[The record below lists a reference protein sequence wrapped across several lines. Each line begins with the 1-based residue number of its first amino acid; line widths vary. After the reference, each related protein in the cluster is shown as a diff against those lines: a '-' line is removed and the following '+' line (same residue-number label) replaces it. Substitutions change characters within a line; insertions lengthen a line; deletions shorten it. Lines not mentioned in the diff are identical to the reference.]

1 MKKNYQKIFILILIF
16 NLHYFAFSKSNNAY
30 SIKCKQEDN
39 GTTCTTNDNS
49 IPKQQP
55 NPTPKQQPNPI
66 PKQQPNPTPK
76 QQPNPIPK
84 QQPNPTPKQKPN
96 PIPKQK
102 PNPIPKQQ
110 PNPYSSPQLMET
122 KSNPYSLAA
131 GIGTGNPLV
140 NILISIPYIDID
152 FGYGGFLY
160 FKSENFHPYILI
172 GIDLIFK
179 QQIGNSLIVGGG
191 FGIDTDWSQANLT
204 VPGTTQ
210 PSPYERIGIATR
222 LPISIEYKILQNLSL
237 GLKIC
242 STVGSTIFLTKP
254 TIVFEGMRFKF
265 FAIGFIR
272 VFM

>member
-39 GTTCTTNDNS
+39 GTTCTTNDNF
-49 IPKQQP
+49 
-55 NPTPKQQPNPI
+55 
-66 PKQQPNPTPK
+66 
-76 QQPNPIPK
+76 
-84 QQPNPTPKQKPN
+84 
-96 PIPKQK
+96 
-102 PNPIPKQQ
+102 IPKQQ

-122 KSNPYSLAA
+122 KSNPYALAA

>member
-16 NLHYFAFSKSNNAY
+16 NLHNFAFSKSNNAY

-39 GTTCTTNDNS
+39 GTTCTTNNNPTS
-49 IPKQQP
+49 KQPNPNPKQP
-55 NPTPKQQPNPI
+55 NPTPKQPNPTSKQPNPK
-66 PKQQPNPTPK
+66 PKQPNPTPK
-76 QQPNPIPK
+76 QPNPTPK
-84 QQPNPTPKQKPN
+84 QPNPTPKQPN
-96 PIPKQK
+96 PTPK
-102 PNPIPKQQ
+102 Q

-122 KSNPYSLAA
+122 KSNPYSFAA

-191 FGIDTDWSQANLT
+191 FGIGADWSQANLT
-204 VPGTTQ
+204 APGTTK

-222 LPISIEYKILQNLSL
+222 LPISIEYKIIKNLSL

-254 TIVFEGMRFKF
+254 KIVFEGMRFKF